1 MIVQLHKVRI
11 LLLSLWI
18 GAAIF
23 FSAVVAP
30 TAFRVLR
37 AFNLPNAG
45 EIAGTIVNQAL
56 GVLNT
61 AGFIISLLLLALAFP
76 FRKTYTRT
84 RFILHNALLG
94 VIAISTGIGEWVIAA
109 KMRTLRA
116 AMSLPIDRIDLS
128 DPGRVAFQTLHG
140 YSVAALSV
148 AIIAALIAFFVMAN
162 PVRRVED

>member
-1 MIVQLHKVRI
+1 MTVQLHKVRI

-45 EIAGTIVNQAL
+45 EIAGAIVNQAL
-56 GVLNT
+56 GVVNT
-61 AGFIISLLLLALAFP
+61 AGFIISLLLLASTFP
-76 FRKTYTRT
+76 LRRNYSRT
-84 RFILHNALLG
+84 RFVLQNILLG

-109 KMRTLRA
+109 KMRALRA

-140 YSVAALSV
+140 YSVAALSI
-148 AIIAALIAFFVMAN
+148 AIIAALIAFFVIAT
-162 PVRRVED
+162 PVRHVDE

>member
-1 MIVQLHKVRI
+1 MTAQLYKIRI

-37 AFNLPNAG
+37 AYNLPNAG
-45 EIAGTIVNQAL
+45 EIAGAIVNQAL
-56 GVLNT
+56 GVVNT

-76 FRKTYTRT
+76 FRTNYSRT
-84 RFILHNALLG
+84 RFILQNVLLG

-162 PVRRVED
+162 RPLRIED

>member
-30 TAFRVLR
+30 TAFRILR
-37 AFNLPNAG
+37 AFNLPNVG

-56 GVLNT
+56 SKVNT
-61 AGFIISLLLLALAFP
+61 AGFIISLLLLASAFP
-76 FRKTYTRT
+76 LRKSYSRT
-84 RFILHNALLG
+84 RFVLQNVLLAL
-94 VIAISTGIGEWVIAA
+94 IAISTGIGEWVIAA

-116 AMSLPIDRIDLS
+116 AMSLPIDRIDFS

-140 YSVAALSV
+140 YSIAALSV
-148 AIIAALIAFFVMAN
+148 AIIAALIAFFLMAN
-162 PVRRVED
+162 PVWRTED

>member
-1 MIVQLHKVRI
+1 MTAQLHKVRI
-11 LLLSLWI
+11 LLLSLWM

-56 GVLNT
+56 STVNKT
-61 AGFIISLLLLALAFP
+61 GFIISLLLLALAFP
-76 FRKTYTRT
+76 FRRNYSRA
-84 RFILHNALLG
+84 RSILQNVLLG
-94 VIAISTGIGEWVIAA
+94 LMAIATGIGEWVIAT

-128 DPGRVAFQTLHG
+128 DPGRVAFQTLHS

-148 AIIAALIAFFVMAN
+148 AIIAALIAFFLIAN
-162 PVRRVED
+162 PIRRTEE

>member
-1 MIVQLHKVRI
+1 MIVQLNIIRI
-11 LLLSLWI
+11 LLLGLWI

-45 EIAGTIVNQAL
+45 EVAGTIVSHAL
-56 GVLNT
+56 GTLNT
-61 AGFIISLLLLALAFP
+61 TGFIISLLLLALAFP
-76 FRKTYTRT
+76 FRKNYSRT
-84 RFILHNALLG
+84 GFVLQNVLLG
-94 VIAISTGIGEWVIAA
+94 VIAISTGVGEWVIAA
-109 KMRTLRA
+109 RMRTLRA
-116 AMSLPIDRIDLS
+116 ALRLPIDQVDLS

-162 PVRRVED
+162 RIRRLE

>member
-37 AFNLPNAG
+37 AFNLPHAG
-45 EIAGTIVNQAL
+45 EIAGAIVNQAL
-56 GVLNT
+56 GVVNT
-61 AGFIISLLLLALAFP
+61 AGFIISLLLLASTFP
-76 FRKTYTRT
+76 FRRNYSRT
-84 RFILHNALLG
+84 RFVLQNVLLG
-94 VIAISTGIGEWVIAA
+94 VMAISTGIGEWVIAA
-109 KMRTLRA
+109 KMRALRA
-116 AMSLPIDRIDLS
+116 AMSLSMDRVDLS

-140 YSVAALSV
+140 YSVAALSI
-148 AIIAALIAFFVMAN
+148 AIIVALIVFFVMAN
-162 PVRRVED
+162 PARHVDE

>member
-1 MIVQLHKVRI
+1 MTAQLHKIRI

-56 GVLNT
+56 GVVNT
-61 AGFIISLLLLALAFP
+61 AGFIISLLLLALVFP
-76 FRKTYTRT
+76 FRRNYNRT
-84 RFILHNALLG
+84 RFIIQNLLLG

-109 KMRTLRA
+109 KMRSLRA

-162 PVRRVED
+162 SVRRTDD